1 MSNIIVLLLG
11 VAACVSSVFGA
22 ALDSEPNQIAS
33 PYLRVCYYTNWAQ
46 YRPEGAKYKPEQLD
60 PWLCTHVVYAFATMT
75 GNRLKAYEWNDESE
89 EWMEGMYEKMMKN
102 KNINPSL
109 KVLLAVG
116 GWNFGTAKMTA
127 MLATKANREEFVT
140 TSIAFLRKHG
150 FDGLDLDYE
159 YPGSRGSPPEDKHR
173 FTLLCQELRAAFEA
187 EASGSSRLLLTAAVA
202 AGKETIDN
210 AYEIPEVS
218 KALDFINLMAY
229 DFNGAWDKNT
239 GHNSPLYPSPEEDA
253 YYRIRNMEWASEYWV
268 SKGCPKKKLV
278 VGMGT
283 YGRGF
288 TLVNAGDSAYGSPA
302 KGPSNAGTYT
312 REKGYLSYYE
322 ICRIISSGGSVYR
335 DAERQ
340 VPHVVS
346 GNQWIGYDDA
356 QSLITKVRWM
366 KDQGYGGWMIWA
378 LDLDDF
384 NGNFCGQGKYPLL
397 KAMNEALG
405 DGGGTFP
412 PPPTRPTLKPGE
424 TTPVPTPRPTPSQG
438 PTPKPGNC
446 VSSCDEVAD
455 GDYQSCG
462 GCDRYI
468 TCKGFKATDNR
479 FCPVDLQWNDNVKFC
494 DWPPSPT
501 CP

>member
-1 MSNIIVLLLG
+1 VFLLG
-11 VAACVSSVFGA
+11 VAACVSSIYGA

-33 PYLRVCYYTNWAQ
+33 PYLRVCYYTNWSQ

-60 PWLCTHVVYAFATMT
+60 PSLCTHVVYAFATMA
-75 GNRLKAYEWNDESE
+75 GNRLKAYEWNDESTD
-89 EWMEGMYEKMMKN
+89 WSEGMYERMIKHKAQ
-102 KNINPSL
+102 NPSL
-109 KVLLAVG
+109 KILLAVG

-127 MLATKANREEFVT
+127 MLATKANRKEFVD
-140 TSIAFLRKHG
+140 TSISYLRKHG

-187 EASGSSRLLLTAAVA
+187 EASGNARLLLTAAVA
-202 AGKETIDN
+202 AGKDTIDD
-210 AYEIPEVS
+210 AYEIPEIS
-218 KALDFINLMAY
+218 KELDFINLMAY
-229 DFNGAWDKNT
+229 DFNGAWDTQT
-239 GHNSPLYPSPEEDA
+239 GHNSPLYAGADDNA
-253 YYRIRNMEWASEYWV
+253 YYSLRTMEWASEYWV
-268 SKGCPKKKLV
+268 SKGCPKNKLV

-302 KGPSNAGTYT
+302 KGASTAGTYT

-322 ICRIISSGGSVYR
+322 VCRIISNGGSVYR

-346 GNQWIGYDDA
+346 GNQWIGYDDV
-356 QSLITKVRWM
+356 QSLVTKVRWM
-366 KDQGYGGWMIWA
+366 KAQGYGGWMIWA

-412 PPPTRPTLKPGE
+412 PPPTRPTLAPGE
-424 TTPVPTPRPTPSQG
+424 STPAPTARPTPSQG
-438 PTPKPGNC
+438 PTPKPGEC
-446 VSSCDEVAD
+446 VTSCRGVAD
-455 GDYQSCG
+455 GSYASCDACNKFVECYNNGSMVTKACSG
-462 GCDRYI
+462 GTVWDDVKKICDF
-468 TCKGFKATDNR
+468 T
-479 FCPVDLQWNDNVKFC
+479 
-494 DWPPSPT
+494 SST